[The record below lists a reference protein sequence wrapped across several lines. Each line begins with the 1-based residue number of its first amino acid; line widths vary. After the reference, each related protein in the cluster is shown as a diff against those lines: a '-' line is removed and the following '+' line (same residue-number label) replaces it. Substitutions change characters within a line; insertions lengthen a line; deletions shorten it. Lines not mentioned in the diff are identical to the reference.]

1 MASGGSQSLVNNI
14 GVDAEADAGAVNAKC
29 HQMQQGGMYVSLG
42 KQSYLSTSLL
52 SFKFCMVM
60 CYVSFTF

>member
-1 MASGGSQSLVNNI
+1 MASGGSQSSVNNI

-29 HQMQQGGMYVSLG
+29 HRMQQGGMHVSLG

-52 SFKFCMVM
+52 PFKFCMVM
-60 CYVSFTF
+60 CYVSLRF